1 MKRLNLWLKIMNV
14 DILGGK
20 ALAKALSELPLKI
33 ERNVMRSA
41 LRAGASVIAAEAR
54 RNVPVDTQELKR
66 SIRTSS
72 NSKRG
77 MVEANAVVGNRK
89 TKKGWYATF
98 VEFGTAPHLIRAGKN
113 KPVLSFRDRNGVWHR
128 ALEVNHTGAVA
139 KPFMRPA
146 FDTKGEE
153 AVKAVADR
161 IRERLTDQNI
171 NQVAPENRI

>member
-1 MKRLNLWLKIMNV
+1 MNV

-33 ERNVMRSA
+33 ERNIMRSA

-89 TKKGWYATF
+89 SKKGWYATF

-113 KPVLSFRDRNGVWHR
+113 KPVLSFRDLNGVWHQ
-128 ALEVNHTGAVA
+128 ALEVNHTGAKA

-146 FDTKGEE
+146 LDTKGEE

-161 IRERLTDQNI
+161 IRERLTDRNI
-171 NQVAPENRI
+171 NQVAPENRT

>member
-1 MKRLNLWLKIMNV
+1 MNV

-20 ALAKALSELPLKI
+20 ALAKTLSELPLKM
-33 ERNVMRSA
+33 ERNIMRAA
-41 LRAGASVIAAEAR
+41 LRAGTSVIAAEAR
-54 RNVPVDTQELKR
+54 RNVPTDSQELKR

-98 VEFGTAPHLIRAGKN
+98 VEFGTAAHTITAGKTAARL
-113 KPVLSFRDRNGVWHR
+113 KFRDRNGVWRSPYSVEHK
-128 ALEVNHTGAVA
+128 GAQA

-153 AVKAVADR
+153 AVKAVADK

-171 NQVAPENRI
+171 NIVAPENRT

>member
-1 MKRLNLWLKIMNV
+1 MNV

-33 ERNVMRSA
+33 ERNIMRSA

-54 RNVPVDTQELKR
+54 RNVPTDTQELKR

-89 TKKGWYATF
+89 SKKGWYATF

-128 ALEVNHTGAVA
+128 VLEVNHTGAQA

-153 AVKAVADR
+153 AIKAVADR

-171 NQVAPENRI
+171 NQVAPENKI

>member
-1 MKRLNLWLKIMNV
+1 MNV

-20 ALAKALSELPLKI
+20 ELSKMLNELPLKI
-33 ERNVMRSA
+33 ERNIMRAA

-54 RNVPVDTQELKR
+54 LNVPVDSQELKQ

-72 NSKRG
+72 NNKRG

-98 VEFGTAPHLIRAGKN
+98 VEFGTAPHIIRAGKRS
-113 KPVLSFRDRNGVWHR
+113 PMLSFRDRNGVWHR
-128 ALEVNHTGAVA
+128 VLEVNHTGAKA

-153 AVKAVADR
+153 AIKAVADK
-161 IRERLTDQNI
+161 IRERLTDQHI
-171 NQVAPENRI
+171 NVVAPENRK